1 MTMKKIYII
10 STIVGVM
17 LTIFLSHPASALS
30 DAQSGAIVQGC
41 ASIKQ
46 SLRALQRTDAR
57 SRSYLGM
64 AYEDLLSKFI
74 APFNLR
80 LINTNQ
86 PNANLT
92 TIHSNIIDTRKK
104 FISEYTTYSQ
114 ALEDLVASDC
124 YGHPDIFYDKLQDT
138 KRKRANLSG
147 TTTTLRNLLS
157 EYLTAV
163 RKLKTTLGAKDGGE

>member
-1 MTMKKIYII
+1 MKKIIVV
-10 STIVGVM
+10 SACVGV
-17 LTIFLSHPASALS
+17 LLGFFLARPASALS
-30 DAQSGAIVQGC
+30 ENQSGAIVQNC

-57 SRSYLGM
+57 SRSYLGS
-64 AYEDLLSKFI
+64 AYETILSKFI
-74 APFNLR
+74 TPFNLR

-92 TIHSNIIDTRKK
+92 TIHSNIIETRKS

-114 ALEDLVASDC
+114 ALEDLIASDC
-124 YGHPDIFYDKLQDT
+124 YSHPEDFYSKLQDT
-138 KRKRANLSG
+138 RRKRANLSG

-163 RKLKTTLGAKDGGE
+163 RKFKNTLGEKDGTN

>member
-1 MTMKKIYII
+1 MIMKKLYIVSAI
-10 STIVGVM
+10 IGV
-17 LTIFLSHPASALS
+17 LLAIFLSRPASALS
-30 DAQSGAIVQGC
+30 ETQSGAIVQGC

-57 SRSYLGM
+57 TRSYLGM
-64 AYEDLLSKFI
+64 SYEELLTDFI
-74 APFNLR
+74 TPLNLR

-92 TIHSNIIDTRKK
+92 TIHSNIIETRKR

-114 ALEDLVASDC
+114 ALEVLVSADC
-124 YGHPDIFYDKLQDT
+124 YGHPDDFYNKLQDT
-138 KRKRANLSG
+138 KRKRASLSG

-163 RKLKTTLGAKDGGE
+163 RKLKTTLGVKDGAD